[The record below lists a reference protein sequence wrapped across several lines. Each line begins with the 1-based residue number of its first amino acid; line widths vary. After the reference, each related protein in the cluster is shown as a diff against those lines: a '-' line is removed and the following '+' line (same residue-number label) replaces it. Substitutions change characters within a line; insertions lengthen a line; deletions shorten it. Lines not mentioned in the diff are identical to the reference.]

1 MRIILEDILEDAE
14 IVINGTV
21 YNKEE
26 THPNFFTVADVFM
39 HYQGTQEW
47 DGIIPTI
54 QKWFYG
60 SMVKTAWCATS
71 MCWVLA
77 QLGLRQYTLQ
87 GKSDNVFNLNTR
99 LRDAVSHGRCDEKK
113 IEDIKYGDIII
124 FSWDGNFRPDSSKHV
139 TSAIKLDGDHIKC
152 IGGNQS
158 NGINVASYDIHKI
171 YAVYRPH
178 YEQGT
183 LKSLEDLPSA

>member
-1 MRIILEDILEDAE
+1 MRIILEDIPEDAE
-14 IVINGTV
+14 IVINGCV

-26 THPNFFTVADVFM
+26 THPKYFTVTDVFM

-47 DGIIPTI
+47 DGIIQTI

-60 SMVKTAWCATS
+60 SMIKAPWCATS
-71 MCWVLA
+71 LCWALA
-77 QLGLRQYTLQ
+77 QLGLREYTLK
-87 GKSDNVFNLNTR
+87 GKSDNVYDLNER
-99 LRDAVSHGRCDEKK
+99 LRNAVSHGRCDEKK
-113 IEDIKYGDIII
+113 IEDIKYGDILI
-124 FSWDGNFRPDSSKHV
+124 FSWDGDFKPNSSKHV
-139 TSAIKLDGDHIKC
+139 SSAVKADGCYVKC

-158 NGINVASYDIHKI
+158 DGIKVAAYDMNKI

-178 YEQGT
+178 YERGT

>member
-1 MRIILEDILEDAE
+1 MRIILEDIPDDVE
-14 IVINGTV
+14 IVINGSA

-26 THPNFFTVADVFM
+26 NRPKYFTVTDVFM
-39 HYQGTQEW
+39 HYQGVQEW
-47 DGIIPTI
+47 DGIIPII

-60 SMVKTAWCATS
+60 SMIKAPWCATS
-71 MCWVLA
+71 MCWALA
-77 QLGLRQYTLQ
+77 QLGLREYTLK
-87 GKSDNVFNLNTR
+87 GKSENVYDLNER
-99 LRDAVSHGRCDEKK
+99 LKDAVSHGRCDEKK
-113 IEDIKYGDIII
+113 IDDIRYGDIII
-124 FSWDGNFRPDSSKHV
+124 FSWDGDFKPTSSKHV
-139 TSAIKLDGDHIKC
+139 AGVIKLNGKNIKC

-158 NGINVASYDIHKI
+158 DGINIADYDTHKI